1 MPSLNRLWKIER
13 ELYKRGFNVALEQA
27 EDTRF
32 YRSFRNQLRK
42 ALFSQ
47 IEFVAKDKKKVGSLL
62 ALAKISL
69 LQQIKLF
76 LIGKSVGKVI
86 DFKKFLVWGG
96 TRGGQAILDEIKI
109 EGVFDLTNP
118 ELIDFFDDHSKLLI
132 KSVDDFTAKWIA
144 IKIQEGKKNGLGV
157 NEIAKTLISEG
168 KGISKLRA
176 QRIAMNE
183 LINAMTVVE
192 LEAAKRY
199 GIKEIIWRTSID
211 DRVCPICIPLEGI
224 KREVGGTFPTPTGPV
239 EGPPAHVGCRC
250 FMEEVI
256 PSNWV
261 LPRDIWLGK

>member
-1 MPSLNRLWKIER
+1 MPSLNKLWKIER

-32 YRSFRNQLRK
+32 YKSFRAQLRK

-47 IEFVAKDKKKVGSLL
+47 IEFIAKDRKKMDALF

-69 LQQIKLF
+69 LQKVKLF
-76 LIGKSVGKVI
+76 LASKSIGEII
-86 DFKKFLVWGG
+86 DFKKFLIWAGD
-96 TRGGQAILDEIKI
+96 RGGQATLNEIKL

-118 ELIDFFDDHSKLLI
+118 EIIDFFDDHSKLLI
-132 KSVDDFTAKWIA
+132 KSVDDFTAEWIA
-144 IKIQEGKKNGLGV
+144 MKIQRGKKRGLGV
-157 NEIAKTLISEG
+157 DEIAKTLIDDGRE
-168 KGISKLRA
+168 ITKLRA

-211 DRVCPICIPLEGI
+211 DRVCPICIPLEGE
-224 KREVGGTFPTPTGPV
+224 KRKVNSKFPTPTGSV

-250 FMEEVI
+250 FLEEVI

-261 LPRDIWLGK
+261 LPDNIWLGK

>member
-1 MPSLNRLWKIER
+1 MPSLNELWKIER

-27 EDTRF
+27 EDTKF
-32 YRSFRNQLRK
+32 YRSFQNQLRK

-47 IEFVAKDKKKVGSLL
+47 IKFIANDSKKMGSLF

-69 LQQIKLF
+69 LRQVGLF
-76 LIGKSVGKVI
+76 LAGKSIGKVI

-96 TRGGQAILDEIKI
+96 TRGGQAVLDEVKL

-118 ELIDFFDDHSKLLI
+118 EIIDFFDDHSKLLI
-132 KSVDDFTAKWIA
+132 TSVDDFTAKWIA
-144 IKIQEGKKNGLGV
+144 MKIQNGKKEGLGV
-157 NEIAKTLISEG
+157 NEIAKTLIDDG
-168 KGISKLRA
+168 RGITKLRA

-192 LEAAKRY
+192 LKAAKRY
-199 GIKEIIWRTSID
+199 GIKDIIWRTSID
-211 DRVCPICIPLEGI
+211 DRVCPICIPLEGE
-224 KREVGGTFPTPTGPV
+224 KRKVNGKFPTPTGSV

-250 FMEEVI
+250 FLEEVI

-261 LPRDIWLGK
+261 LPSDIWLGK